1 MSIFPFMGIYKY
13 ESSRIREYY
22 GSTHG
27 IGGGLHG
34 MLVIEIALISL
45 MMSKS
50 KRV

>member
-1 MSIFPFMGIYKY
+1 MRVAVLESIMAV
-13 ESSRIREYY
+13 RMAL
-22 GSTHG
+22 
-27 IGGGLHG
+27 GLHG

>member
-22 GSTHG
+22 DSTHG
-27 IGGGLHG
+27 LGLHG

>member
-27 IGGGLHG
+27 IGGTAG